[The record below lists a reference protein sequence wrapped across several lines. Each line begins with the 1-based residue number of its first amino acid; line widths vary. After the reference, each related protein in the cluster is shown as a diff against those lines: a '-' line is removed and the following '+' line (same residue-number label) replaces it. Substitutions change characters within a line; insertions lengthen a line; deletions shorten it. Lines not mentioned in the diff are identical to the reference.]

1 MKDDSTGLASTS
13 TAATTETEPEVI
25 AGIASGDLQPDQPLA
40 IRADRDGFGYGR
52 MLMLLAAGIAVGYA
66 VSRLLRR
73 DD

>member
-25 AGIASGDLQPDQPLA
+25 AGIASGDLHPDQPLA